1 MAIWMTATFGIFCT
15 KPLYLGLLVYVAV
28 IGSVA
33 YGALALG
40 AYGLGLA
47 TTVALGGLVLI
58 RATRAA
64 RLAAWL
70 AAHEETFHLVQ
81 GIMLAVVGGMAVAFF
96 WLRYIIPPT

>member
-1 MAIWMTATFGIFCT
+1 MAIWMTSTFGIFCT

-47 TTVALGGLVLI
+47 TTLTLGGLVLI
-58 RATRAA
+58 RASRAA
-64 RLAAWL
+64 RFIAWL
-70 AAHEETFHLVQ
+70 AAREQTIHLIQ
-81 GIMLAVVGGMAVAFF
+81 GIVFAPYLA
-96 WLRYIIPPT
+96 R